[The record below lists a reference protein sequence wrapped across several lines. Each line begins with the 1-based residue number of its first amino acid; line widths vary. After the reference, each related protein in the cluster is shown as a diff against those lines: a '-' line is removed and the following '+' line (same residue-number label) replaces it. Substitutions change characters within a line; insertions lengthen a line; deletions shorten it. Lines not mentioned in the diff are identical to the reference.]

1 MRKRLSNLRGAAGL
15 LAVALLAVSC
25 SSSPSSSSTPAKV
38 TTPLR
43 IGISLSLTGD
53 FADPGKAAQK
63 GYELWRDTVN
73 AKGGVLG
80 RQVELKIVDD
90 ASSPDQ
96 VVTNY
101 TNLIDKDKVD
111 LVFGPFSSLLTVPS
125 SQVAKRFG
133 YSFIEPAGGGPKV
146 FDQKLDNLFFVQPAP
161 VVAGGEVFAKWVL
174 SLPADQRPKTAA
186 YPSLDD
192 PFASPIA
199 DRIRQ
204 LFEAAGI
211 TTVYNETYSA
221 ETADLS
227 PVVAKVAAANPDVVV
242 AGTQSEDAYAQVK
255 AMVEQKFSPKMLFMS
270 NGANS
275 PVEFP
280 DKVGKGNV
288 NGIFSTSAW
297 LYGSSEPGNQDF
309 VAAYIKKFGGQG
321 SDIDETSAQA
331 YACGQLLEA
340 VSAKT
345 GKVDNATIIASLHQG
360 SWPTLMGQLSW
371 DAVGQPQGSTDLVQW
386 IDGSL
391 QVVYP
396 SDQAQHDATV
406 TKPNW
411 GG

>member
-1 MRKRLSNLRGAAGL
+1 MRKRLSHRRGATGL
-15 LAVALLAVSC
+15 VAVALLVASC
-25 SSSPSSSSTPAKV
+25 SSSPSSSSTSTKK
-38 TTPLR
+38 PLL

-53 FADPGKAAQK
+53 FADPGKAAQS
-63 GYELWRDTVN
+63 GYELWRDAVN
-73 AKGGVLG
+73 AKGGILG
-80 RQVELKIVDD
+80 RQVQLKIVDD

-111 LVFGPFSSLLTVPS
+111 LVFGPFSSLLTVPA
-125 SQVAKRFG
+125 SQVAKRFS

-174 SLPADQRPKTAA
+174 SLPGDQRPKTAA

-199 DRIRQ
+199 DRIRE
-204 LFEAAGI
+204 LLEAGGI
-211 TTVYNETYSA
+211 KTVYNETYSA
-221 ETADLS
+221 ETTDLS
-227 PVVAKVAAANPDVVV
+227 PVVTKVAAANPDLVV
-242 AGTQSEDAYAQVK
+242 AGTQSDDAYAQVK

-280 DKVGKGNV
+280 DKVGAGNV

-297 LYGSSEPGNQDF
+297 LFGSDQPGNKDF
-309 VAAYIKKFGGQG
+309 VAAYIKKFGGKG

-340 VSAKT
+340 VAAKT

-371 DAVGQPQGSTDLVQW
+371 DAIGQPQGATDLVQW

-396 SDQAQHDATV
+396 ADQAKHDATV
-406 TKPNW
+406 TKPAW

>member
-1 MRKRLSNLRGAAGL
+1 MRKRLSHRRGATGL
-15 LAVALLAVSC
+15 VAVALLVASC
-25 SSSPSSSSTPAKV
+25 SSSPSSSSTSTKK
-38 TTPLR
+38 PLL

-53 FADPGKAAQK
+53 FADPGKAAQS
-63 GYELWRDTVN
+63 GYELWRDAVN
-73 AKGGVLG
+73 AKGGILG
-80 RQVELKIVDD
+80 RQVQLKIVDD

-111 LVFGPFSSLLTVPS
+111 LVFGPFSSLLTVPA
-125 SQVAKRFG
+125 SQVAKRFS

-199 DRIRQ
+199 DRIRE
-204 LFEAAGI
+204 LLEAGGI
-211 TTVYNETYSA
+211 KTVYNETYSA
-221 ETADLS
+221 ETTDLS
-227 PVVAKVAAANPDVVV
+227 PVVTKVAAASPDLVV
-242 AGTQSEDAYAQVK
+242 AGTQSDDAYAQVK

-280 DKVGKGNV
+280 DKVGAGNV

-297 LYGSSEPGNQDF
+297 LFGSDQPGNKDF
-309 VAAYIKKFGGQG
+309 VAAYIKKFGGKG

-340 VSAKT
+340 VAAKT

-371 DAVGQPQGSTDLVQW
+371 DAIGQPQGATDLVQW

-396 SDQAQHDATV
+396 ADQAKHDATV
-406 TKPNW
+406 TKPAW